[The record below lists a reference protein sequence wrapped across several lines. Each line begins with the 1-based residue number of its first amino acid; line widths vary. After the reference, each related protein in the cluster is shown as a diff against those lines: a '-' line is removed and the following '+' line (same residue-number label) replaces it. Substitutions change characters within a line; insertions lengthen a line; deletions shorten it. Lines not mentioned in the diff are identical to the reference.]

1 MCGILNVISKTNQGL
16 NLSACRRALSY
27 LTMRGPDLTT
37 YEVLWEGRI
46 FFGQTVLSLTGDL
59 KSCRQDN
66 MKSVSGRY
74 HLSYNGEV
82 YNYKELNSKWL
93 NGKTKIPEEKSDTEI
108 LVNLHEVL
116 PKEKIPILLEG
127 MYAYTLLDS
136 EEHTLSICGDLQGE
150 KSLYIYEDQQLV
162 IIASEIGAIRT
173 ILPRVKIEPQAFRD
187 YFRTRHFMTFEST
200 PYSGI
205 RKLGPGQ
212 QETLNMNSMDWSNT
226 QSHHL
231 HDLIDPEKIK
241 ENQNRSVESLV
252 DELDSLMIDCVK
264 QMLPEDRK
272 YAAVVSGGV
281 DSSLITYYLVKYGD
295 PDLLVAVNH
304 VGKDN
309 ISKDLLGFEKAFGRT
324 INVIDIDQASYG
336 REIERCQKAC
346 NSPLFTHSLIGQ
358 AVQSALVRSFG
369 CRVLFGGDGADELF
383 GGYGCY
389 LGKHRS
395 NSKFC
400 PSPYATCTEPKID
413 FLVDDSSSIES
424 YLSKAWNSSLNAYCD
439 VDNQITQAMMY
450 CDAAYQMPSVVLRG
464 ADLMSMIWSVEA
476 RSLFVRKAIIS
487 FALNL
492 PASFKACNDP
502 GIPSLLQSKFI
513 LKKLFLRCFPEGLL
527 VEKQGFSGFPN
538 ESGTYLGNLEDYLA
552 LDFLSIPKEKINE
565 SLLDRATMWKLI
577 NVEYFLR
584 WNQSIIQ

>member
-1 MCGILNVISKTNQGL
+1 
-16 NLSACRRALSY
+16 
-27 LTMRGPDLTT
+27 MRGPDLTT

-46 FFGQTVLSLTGDL
+46 FIGQAVLSITGDL
-59 KSCRQDN
+59 KSYSQDN

-74 HLSYNGEV
+74 HLSYNGEI

-93 NGKTKIPEEKSDTEI
+93 NERTKISEDKSDMEI

-116 PKEKIPILLEG
+116 PEEKIPILLEG

-136 EEHTLSICGDLQGE
+136 EKHTLSICRDVQGE

-173 ILPRVKIEPQAFRD
+173 IFPRVKIEPQVFRD
-187 YFRTRHFMTFEST
+187 YFRTRHFMTFENT

-205 RKLGPGQ
+205 RKLGPGRH
-212 QETLNMNSMDWSNT
+212 ETFNLSSMKWSIT
-226 QSHHL
+226 HSYEL
-231 HDLIDPEKIK
+231 HDLIEPEKIK
-241 ENQNRSVESLV
+241 QNENRSIASLV

-264 QMLPEDRK
+264 QMIPTNRK

-281 DSSLITYYLVKYGD
+281 DSSLIAYYLVKYGD
-295 PDLLVAVNH
+295 PEMLVAVNNI
-304 VGKDN
+304 GKDR
-309 ISKDLLGFEKAFGRT
+309 ISKDLSGFEKALGRT
-324 INVIDIDQASYG
+324 INVIDIDQAAYS

-346 NSPLFTHSLIGQ
+346 NSPLYTHSLIGQ
-358 AVQSALVRSFG
+358 AVQSALVRSSG

-383 GGYGCY
+383 GGYDCY

-395 NSKFC
+395 SSKFS
-400 PSPYATCTEPKID
+400 PSPYATCAEPKID
-413 FLVDDSSSIES
+413 FLVDDSSSIQS
-424 YLSKAWNSSLNAYCD
+424 YLSKAWKRSLNAYCD
-439 VDNQITQAMMY
+439 VDNQITQAMLY
-450 CDAAYQMPSVVLRG
+450 CDAAYQLPSVCLHG

-492 PASFKACNDP
+492 PASFKVYNDS

-513 LKKLFLRCFPEGLL
+513 IKKLFLRYFPEGLL
-527 VEKQGFSGFPN
+527 VEKQGFAGFPN
-538 ESGTYLGNLEDYLA
+538 ESGAYLGNLEDYLA
-552 LDFLSIPKEKINE
+552 LDFLGIPKEKINE

-584 WNQSIIQ
+584 WIS